1 MLDEKTVY
9 RIAPGDLPQY
19 FWVDGVWVFY
29 VTPHNLTP
37 EEVTRIIRAI
47 P

>member
-1 MLDEKTVY
+1 VY
-9 RIAPGDLPQY
+9 LIAPDDLPQY

-29 VTPHNLTP
+29 VKPHNLTP
-37 EEVTRIIRAI
+37 EEVAQIIRAI